1 MISAFS
7 EVRIKQEQL
16 SDNESLS
23 SQKTE
28 PELTETVPEK
38 TKRIR
43 KPKIIPDAYEGPL
56 LVPKKS
62 KPQDDDQFE
71 PLKPGQLRRRRK
83 KKSTESEPCK
93 DSPEKV
99 ENDILDKTIKESSF
113 SEKTQQ
119 KSSDKTVK
127 IQNAIENGEQ
137 SSSPIKCKMK
147 RGRTKLKLETELKGE
162 LNKKVKGEKSPKT
175 DKTSPTTLSATG
187 QLVEINNSV
196 SWVYPEKGQ
205 EYIFNLEKHMIT
217 QGPNGCVY
225 TCDICN
231 GIYKNKFSLKRHY
244 LRNHINYRYLSKA
257 DIINCLIN
265 LQQVLEAEGD
275 SVKQIKRR
283 RRRAMKQRKESV
295 SESDTSRTKSD
306 ENADTENSQT
316 MCNKASDGAN
326 DTTEIITESN
336 ELLGPMS
343 DSCLDERDE
352 NSFKNVPSVSKSDEN
367 MENGMSNIKL
377 VVVDERELMKDRKLN
392 TNEEINFANNN
403 DDSKAVSKLT
413 NSENMDKGSVEI
425 LIKGNIDHSVAD
437 AGRNKAKKKHVGVY
451 RCYTCREIFDTV
463 AEIRDHTMG
472 HSEKDSVNMPY
483 QCDKC
488 SMRFFFKQNLL
499 RHSASHKGGYE

>member
-1 MISAFS
+1 MR
-7 EVRIKQEQL
+7 VKQEQL
-16 SDNESLS
+16 NDNESLS
-23 SQKTE
+23 SEKTK
-28 PELTETVPEK
+28 PELTGEIPEK

-83 KKSTESEPCK
+83 KKSTDSEPCK

-113 SEKTQQ
+113 SEKTQR
-119 KSSDKTVK
+119 KSSDETVK
-127 IQNAIENGEQ
+127 IQNTIENGEP
-137 SSSPIKCKMK
+137 SSPSIKCKMK
-147 RGRTKLKLETELKGE
+147 RGRTKLKLEIEPKE
-162 LNKKVKGEKSPKT
+162 EVNKKVKGEKSPKT
-175 DKTSPTTLSATG
+175 GKTSPPTLSATG

-205 EYIFNLEKHMIT
+205 EYIFSLEKHMIT

-275 SVKQIKRR
+275 NVKQIKTRR
-283 RRRAMKQRKESV
+283 RRTMKQRKESV
-295 SESDTSRTKSD
+295 SESDTSHTKSD
-306 ENADTENSQT
+306 ENADTENCQT
-316 MCNKASDGAN
+316 MCDMTSDGAN
-326 DTTEIITESN
+326 DTTEMKTENN
-336 ELLGPMS
+336 ELIEPLS

-352 NSFKNVPSVSKSDEN
+352 ISCKNVPIVSKSDMN
-367 MENGMSNIKL
+367 MENGMGNIKL
-377 VVVDERELMKDRKLN
+377 VVIDERELRKDRKLN
-392 TNEEINFANNN
+392 TNGEDNFANNN
-403 DDSKAVSKLT
+403 DDSKAVSKLAK
-413 NSENMDKGSVEI
+413 SENMDKGSVEN
-425 LIKGNIDHSVAD
+425 LMKGSTDHSVAD

-483 QCDKC
+483 QCDHC